1 MSSLLSLSS
10 IREYGPVV
18 WLLERRTEIF
28 RYLKTITVDIPLQ
41 FIQLVAIVVVIS
53 ASIFYFRYSAS
64 IKRHHDNV
72 KRTLVRGLV
81 YRDTISKPN
90 KVIKC
95 LELHPEFVKEHSSSW
110 QLCSLGQYL
119 SSLRFFTDNKN
130 NDNATTTIKNS
141 DGQTNSMASKLLE
154 KELYVVMASLLIQ
167 SFGPSIGSAL
177 LPMLGT
183 GKVESLLG
191 TVASKIISYII
202 AHVLVDHNVDWDP
215 IGDMACLPMNV
226 MELISFVNLNQK
238 VRSDSKIDI
247 SPIEWMERGEVGFNP
262 TYYTPPLLSEDDPD
276 TSSDEDKSEI
286 EISENDAAA
295 ATTTTPKILIP
306 NPFIIEDHFEAAI
319 LGLED
324 RIRTG
329 QEDSC
334 MESTTSTTITS
345 DGDGGKKDVYDPD
358 DRSTAEPT
366 PINPVILPDLY
377 LGWGNAKL
385 THTKREILRNRL
397 FAVLLTK
404 LSHNYTRLQKNEDQG
419 SYFVVQMNGK
429 DCLFPNEFIEAL
441 LDSDHKIE
449 VCPRSAITTFGVALC
464 IKEDDSS
471 WSNVPLGF
479 FFRTGYERN
488 DRRPAYFSA
497 PHGGMDLKVSLLR
510 YYDHTQ

>member
-1 MSSLLSLSS
+1 MSSLLHS
-10 IREYGPVV
+10 IQEYGPVV
-18 WLLERRTEIF
+18 WILEQRSEIF

-41 FIQLVAIVVVIS
+41 FIQLVAIVIVIG
-53 ASIFYFRYSAS
+53 AIIFFFRYSAS
-64 IKRHHDNV
+64 IKRHHEMV
-72 KRTLVRGLV
+72 KQKLIRGLV
-81 YRDTISKPN
+81 YRDKNSEPN
-90 KVIKC
+90 KVIKA
-95 LELHPEFVKEHSSSW
+95 LELHPAFVKEHASSW

-119 SSLRFFTDNKN
+119 SSLRFFTDDN
-130 NDNATTTIKNS
+130 NNANTTTTIKNS

-154 KELYVVMASLLIQ
+154 KELYVVMAALLIQ
-167 SFGPSIGSAL
+167 SFGPKIGSAL

-238 VRSDSKIDI
+238 LKTEYKIDV
-247 SPIEWMERGEVGFNP
+247 SPIEWMERGEVGFDP
-262 TYYTPPLLSEDDPD
+262 TYYTPPLPEDNPD
-276 TSSDEDKSEI
+276 TTTSDEDKI
-286 EISENDAAA
+286 KNKRSENDTTADITT
-295 ATTTTPKILIP
+295 ATSKVLIP

-324 RIRTG
+324 RIRTD
-329 QEDSC
+329 QKDSC

-345 DGDGGKKDVYDPD
+345 DGGGGGKMDVYDPD

-404 LSHNYTRLQKNEDQG
+404 LSHNYTRLQKNESKD

-429 DCLFPNEFIEAL
+429 NCLFPDEFIGAL

-449 VCPRSAITTFGVALC
+449 VCPRSAITTFGLALC

-479 FFRTGYERN
+479 FFRTGYERS

-497 PHGGMDLKVSLLR
+497 PHGGMDLKVSD
-510 YYDHTQ
+510 YDNDRT